1 MIDRRSFTRTVVAGA
16 TAASLGAFSA
26 GSASAAAV
34 AAGAGAGAG
43 TANKPMP
50 GGSFGPLRTVRTD
63 LLDIAYVEVGPSNGE
78 AVLLYH
84 GWPYSHYAYAEVAPK
99 LAGRGYRVLVPILR
113 GHGPTKFLSA
123 STVRSG
129 QQAALGSD
137 VIAFMDALGIEKAV
151 FGGYDWG
158 GRGLNVACALWPER
172 CNGLVS
178 VNSYLI
184 QNLNLDATEVP
195 AVPDTESAHW
205 YYYYFLT
212 ETGRNGLTQHTKDLA
227 RTVWTRNSPQWNF
240 TETDLDR
247 AAALFNNPDY
257 VDVVLN
263 CYRVRLHE
271 AATDPQ
277 YDALEALLLQQP
289 PITVP
294 AVTLDGLADGS
305 LPATDGTAS
314 AVHFTGP
321 RVHHQ
326 IPGAGHN
333 LPQEAPE
340 AFVSAVLE
348 VAQMR

>member
-1 MIDRRSFTRTVVAGA
+1 MIDRRNFTKAVAAGA
-16 TAASLGAFSA
+16 AAASLGAFPA
-26 GSASAAAV
+26 ASASAASAV
-34 AAGAGAGAG
+34 TAATGAGLLTTGGG
-43 TANKPMP
+43 TPD
-50 GGSFGPLRTVRTD
+50 FGPLRHVRTD
-63 LLDIAYVEVGPSNGE
+63 LLDVAYVELGPPEGDT
-78 AVLLYH
+78 VLLYH
-84 GWPYSHYAYAEVAPK
+84 GWPYSHYAYAEVAPE
-99 LAGRGYRVLVPILR
+99 LARHGYRVLVPILR
-113 GHGPTKFLSA
+113 GHGPTRFLSED
-123 STVRSG
+123 TVRSG

-137 VIAFMDALGIEKAV
+137 VIAFMDALDIPRAI

-172 CNGLVS
+172 CTGLVS

-184 QNLNLDATEVP
+184 QNLNLNATL
-195 AVPDTESAHW
+195 VPDIPETESAHW

-212 ETGRNGLTQHTKDLA
+212 RHGRNGLAEHTKDLA
-227 RTVWTRNSPQWNF
+227 RVVWTRNSPQWNF
-240 TETDLDR
+240 TEADLDR
-247 AAALFNNPDY
+247 AAALFDNPDY
-257 VDVVLN
+257 IDVVIN

-271 AATDPQ
+271 APTDPR

-314 AVHFTGP
+314 AIHFTGP

-333 LPQEAPE
+333 LPQEAPR
-340 AFVSAVLE
+340 AFVDAVLE
-348 VAQMR
+348 VAALG